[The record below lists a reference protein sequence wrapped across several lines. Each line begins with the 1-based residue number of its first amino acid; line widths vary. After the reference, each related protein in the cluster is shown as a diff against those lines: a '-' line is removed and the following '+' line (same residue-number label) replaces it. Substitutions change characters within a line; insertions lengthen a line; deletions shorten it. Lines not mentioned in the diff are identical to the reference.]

1 MTKNFTA
8 IARTRRLI
16 ALAEI
21 ETRKSNGATIK
32 KIHTLPTLTNRHVD
46 AMFRSSR
53 SAVAAQADRIA
64 A

>member
-1 MTKNFTA
+1 MTKDFTA
-8 IARTRRLI
+8 IARQRRLI
-16 ALAEI
+16 ALTEI
-21 ETRKSNGATIK
+21 KNRKENGATIA